1 MVITQRVTRFA
12 LLAALLAGTPALA
25 DVRDGV
31 EAWSRGDYAKA
42 VAQWEKEAARGN
54 ADAQYNLGQAY
65 RLGRGVGQDMA
76 KAQQLYAT
84 AAAAG
89 HPLAADNYGLLLFQQ
104 GQRTQAMPYISAA
117 ADRGDPRAQYL
128 LGIAHFNGDLM
139 AKDWVRAY
147 ALVTL
152 ANGQNLPQATHAIAE
167 MDRFIPLEQ
176 RQEGAALAVS
186 MQTQADALRAQQLA
200 SVDLQSAGTGKPV
213 PAAAPDRPVQSAA
226 VVVTPPVPTP
236 TPAATAVA
244 AAAQVSGT
252 ESPAVAGADY
262 ARPQVAVA
270 APVAVEP
277 PQVVTPPAP
286 AANPALV
293 QPAPKPAVK
302 TAAPKPA
309 AQKPATLSADGPW
322 RLQLGAF
329 AVSGNADQ
337 LWKKIGGRGVL
348 AGKKKYL
355 LPSGNLTRLLAGG
368 YATRGDAD
376 TACAALK
383 RSGQTCLVTR

>member
-1 MVITQRVTRFA
+1 MVIRQTVTRIA
-12 LLAALLAGTPALA
+12 MLAALLAGTPALA

-31 EAWSRGDYAKA
+31 EAWSRGDYARA

-65 RLGRGVGQDMA
+65 RLGRGVAQDMA

-104 GQRTQAMPYISAA
+104 GQRAEAMPYISAA
-117 ADRGDPRAQYL
+117 ASRGDPRAQYL

-139 AKDWVRAY
+139 EKDWVRAY

-152 ANGQNLPQATHAIAE
+152 ANGQSLPQATQAIAE
-167 MDRFIPLEQ
+167 MDRFIPLGQ

-186 MQTQADALRAQQLA
+186 MQTQAEALRAQQLA
-200 SVDLQSAGTGKPV
+200 SADLQTGGNAK
-213 PAAAPDRPVQSAA
+213 PAAAKQDQPVKSAA
-226 VVVTPPVPTP
+226 VAVAPPVAAAV
-236 TPAATAVA
+236 PAIAAVA

-270 APVAVEP
+270 APAP
-277 PQVVTPPAP
+277 LPAP
-286 AANPALV
+286 ARVATPV
-293 QPAPKPAVK
+293 TPAPKPA
-302 TAAPKPA
+302 PKPA
-309 AQKPATLSADGPW
+309 TPKPAVPKPVAAKPAPAALSADGPW

-329 AVSGNADQ
+329 SVPGNADQ
-337 LWKKIGGRGVL
+337 LWKKIGGKGVL

-355 LPSGNLTRLLAGG
+355 LPSGNLMRLLAGG

-376 TACAALK
+376 AACAALK
-383 RSGQTCLVTR
+383 RGGQTCLVTR